1 MLPRLAA
8 NQKAIRVIK
17 ADSNKDNTYTI
28 YNLAATRKAMK
39 DLNPTAFKVWCY
51 FNSNA
56 GGYEFGL
63 SSKDVC
69 EACGISW
76 KTYQAAIASL
86 IEKGY
91 LVQEELYNNLM
102 GYLFIEDADGGDSKK
117 LENFHGGSEK
127 ITEEI
132 L

>member
-1 MLPRLAA
+1 MIPRLAA
-8 NQKAIRVIK
+8 NQKAIRIIK

-69 EACGISW
+69 EACGISRN
-76 KTYQAAIASL
+76 TYDKAITSL

-91 LVQEELYNNLM
+91 LVQEELYENLK
-102 GYLFIEDADGGDSKK
+102 GYLFIEDADGGDSGKIQN
-117 LENFHGGSEK
+117 LNRGCSEV
-127 ITEEI
+127 EQEI